1 MSKWRSQN
9 VRLQPGNVDTIYFE
23 RNPELPN
30 SLYVTNR
37 SDGRLYIGVDKVP
50 SENYYDLLLEPMES
64 NIVCRPFAIGRIM
77 VLNTSNDFADIMV
90 YSDSVDFDFSLLKSK
105 IEVSI
110 SDVKQGTVFD
120 VMHSALN
127 SLDECI
133 DNGRLL
139 IKPML
144 GSVICGDTSVNGY
157 LSISSSLTPYE
168 EINFITNDGT
178 NDAKI
183 CINSNDN
190 FIILKPGESINNL
203 VVNGTSLYVTG
214 IDGSAVNCRFIIRM
228 KEVI

>member
-9 VRLQPGNVDTIYFE
+9 VRVQPGNVDTIYFE

-30 SLYVTNR
+30 SLYITNR

-120 VMHSALN
+120 VMHSYLN
-127 SLDECI
+127 SIYEFI
-133 DNGRLL
+133 YNVLL
-139 IKPML
+139 FIKNML
-144 GSVICGDTSVNGY
+144 G
-157 LSISSSLTPYE
+157 
-168 EINFITNDGT
+168 
-178 NDAKI
+178 
-183 CINSNDN
+183 
-190 FIILKPGESINNL
+190 
-203 VVNGTSLYVTG
+203 
-214 IDGSAVNCRFIIRM
+214 IDI
-228 KEVI
+228 

>member
-9 VRLQPGNVDTIYFE
+9 VRVQPGNVDTIYFE

-37 SDGRLYIGVDKVP
+37 SSGRLYIGVDKVP

-110 SDVKQGTVFD
+110 SDVKKGTLFD
-120 VMHSALN
+120 VMHDGLNALN
-127 SLDECI
+127 SCI
-133 DNGRLL
+133 KNGR
-139 IKPML
+139 I
-144 GSVICGDTSVNGY
+144 
-157 LSISSSLTPYE
+157 
-168 EINFITNDGT
+168 
-178 NDAKI
+178 
-183 CINSNDN
+183 
-190 FIILKPGESINNL
+190 
-203 VVNGTSLYVTG
+203 
-214 IDGSAVNCRFIIRM
+214 
-228 KEVI
+228 